1 MEERT
6 CSVYSS
12 AGSESGMHLAEM
24 KADHSIESSAHKVPF
39 DLGVVQAMISHRP
52 VAKANR
58 NVDSPG
64 ALDFLWIFS
73 GRIDTSQLQTSLAL
87 DLGRC
92 RDYCGTFPT
101 MIKTRIPLLII
112 IR

>member
-12 AGSESGMHLAEM
+12 AGSESGMHLAKM

-39 DLGVVQAMISHRP
+39 DLGVVQAMISHKP
-52 VAKANR
+52 VARANR

-73 GRIDTSQLQTSLAL
+73 GFSLAGL
-87 DLGRC
+87 
-92 RDYCGTFPT
+92 
-101 MIKTRIPLLII
+101 IPLDYRQAWRWISAGAGIVVGLF
-112 IR
+112 RQ